1 MPKKSDKEKEN
12 ITVDK
17 PKKVIIKSKASSS
30 SKATKNTED
39 TQATAVKKKVKKVVK
54 KKITLI
60 IESIKKI
67 NKNHLSAKTIKIL
80 ENIQI
85 KNPLKLQLRQKIIH
99 IKKAAEEEI
108 LKKEI
113 MIKRIL

>member
-1 MPKKSDKEKEN
+1 MAKKSDKEKEN

-54 KKITLI
+54 KKII
-60 IESIKKI
+60 I
-67 NKNHLSAKTIKIL
+67 KTEKL
-80 ENIQI
+80 VNENVKVLGENVNFIY
-85 KNPLKLQLRQKIIH
+85 LQMREKFWQK
-99 IKKAAEEEI
+99 
-108 LKKEI
+108 LKK
-113 MIKRIL
+113 KLRL